1 MIKRICTF
9 LFLLG
14 VSITFAQEQGY
25 FYGEFET
32 NTQWLQ
38 DDKDIGFT
46 APEDPFRANN
56 YLQLNYN
63 YGKITAGLQY
73 EAYLPSALLGYDP
86 VLNGENGIASY
97 YINYRD
103 EKFDITAGYFY
114 EQFGNGLILRSWED
128 RQLGI
133 NSALRGVRVK
143 AYLTKDIDLTALY
156 GEQRNGFEVSD
167 GVVQGLDANLNL
179 SDLLGFEQ
187 VTLKL
192 GASFVSRFQSNN
204 NDTSIPNTV
213 NAYGGRMDFSY
224 RNFYGGIEAI
234 AKDKDVIV
242 NEESISSPQ
251 LFDGTAMQVN
261 LSWSQR
267 GMGVNASFR
276 RLENFSFYSDRY
288 AEGNTYNQQMI
299 NYIPALTKQQDYLL
313 TNIYVYS
320 SQPRLFMS
328 SEAEKRAGEVG
339 AQVDFFYT
347 FKRSTALGKYGTK
360 LAANFSYWAGIDADF
375 DLDGQVYDPKFIGS
389 GPRYYQDLNVEIKNR
404 WSSQWQSAVTYQNV
418 TIDKGAALGGP
429 LGTQGDI
436 QANIGVL
443 DVTRRFGKGKSLRA
457 EIQHLWTKEDRGNW
471 AAGVLEYNFN
481 STYGVYITDSYNY
494 GSDDKPHYY
503 SVGGSYSKGNTR
515 FSLNY
520 GRQRG
525 GLLCVGG
532 VCRYVP
538 ENTGVSASLLV
549 NF

>member
-1 MIKRICTF
+1 MKKVCTL

-14 VSITFAQEQGY
+14 TFMASAQEKGY
-25 FYGEFET
+25 FFGEFET
-32 NTQWLQ
+32 NAQWLQ
-38 DDKDIGFT
+38 DDEDIGFT
-46 APEDPFRANN
+46 APEDPFRANS

-63 YGKITAGLQY
+63 LGKITAGLQY
-73 EAYLPSALLGYDP
+73 EAYLPSALIGYDP
-86 VLNGENGIASY
+86 VLDGQNGVASY
-97 YINYRD
+97 YLNYRD

-114 EQFGNGLILRSWED
+114 EQFGSGLILRSWED

-133 NSALRGVRVK
+133 NSALRGIRVK
-143 AYLTKDIDLTALY
+143 AYVTKDLDITALY
-156 GEQRNGFEVSD
+156 GEQRNGFEVSE
-167 GVVQGLDANLNL
+167 GVVQGLDANLSL

-187 VTLKL
+187 VMVKL
-192 GASFVSRFQSNN
+192 GASFVSRYQSNN
-204 NDTSIPNTV
+204 NDVSIPNTV

-224 RNFYGGIEAI
+224 RNFYGGVEAI

-242 NEESISSPQ
+242 NEGSVSSPQ
-251 LFDGTAMQVN
+251 LFDGTAMLVN
-261 LSWSQR
+261 LGWSMR
-267 GMGVNASFR
+267 GMGVHASFR

-288 AEGNTYNQQMI
+288 AEGNTYNQQMV
-299 NYIPALTKQQDYLL
+299 NFIPALTKQQDYLL

-339 AQVDFFYT
+339 AQIDFFYT
-347 FKRSTALGKYGTK
+347 FNRKSTLGKYGTK
-360 LAANFSYWAGIDADF
+360 VAANFSYWAGVDADF
-375 DLDGQVYDPKFIGS
+375 DLEGQVYEPKFIGS
-389 GPRYYQDLNVEIKNR
+389 GPRYYQDFNIEIKNR
-404 WSSQWQSAVTYQNV
+404 WSSLWQSAVTYQNV

-436 QANIGVL
+436 KANIAVV
-443 DVTRRFGKGKSLRA
+443 DVTRRFGKGRSLRA
-457 EIQHLWTKEDRGNW
+457 EVQHLWTKQDRENW

-481 STYGVYITDSYNY
+481 STFGIYATDSYNY

>member
-1 MIKRICTF
+1 MKKVSTL

-14 VSITFAQEQGY
+14 TFMVSAQEQGY
-25 FYGEFET
+25 FYGELET
-32 NTQWLQ
+32 NAQYLQ
-38 DDKDIGFT
+38 DDSGIGFE
-46 APEDPFRANN
+46 APDDKLRANS

-86 VLNGENGIASY
+86 MLNGGNKIATY
-97 YINYRD
+97 YVNYRD

-114 EQFGNGLILRSWED
+114 EQFGSGLILRAWED

-133 NSALRGVRVK
+133 NSALRGIRTK
-143 AYLTKDIDLTALY
+143 AYITKDLDVTVLY
-156 GEQRNGFEVSD
+156 GEQRNGFDLSE
-167 GVVQGLDANLNL
+167 GVVQGADANLNL
-179 SDLLGFEQ
+179 GEVLGFGE
-187 VTLKL
+187 LNLNL
-192 GASFVSRFQSNN
+192 GASFVSRYQTNN
-204 NDTSIPNTV
+204 NLPDVPNTV

-234 AKDKDVIV
+234 AKDNDVIV
-242 NEESISSPQ
+242 NEGNIASPQ
-251 LFDGTAMQVN
+251 LFDGTAMLVN
-261 LSWSQR
+261 LGWSQR
-267 GMGVNASFR
+267 GMGINATFR

-288 AEGNTYNQQMI
+288 AEGNIYNQQMI

-339 AQVDFFYT
+339 SQVDFFYT
-347 FKRSTALGKYGTK
+347 FDRKTTLGKYGTRI
-360 LAANFSYWAGIDADF
+360 AANFSYWAGIDADF
-375 DLDGQVYDPKFIGS
+375 DLEGQVYDPKFIGS
-389 GPRYYQDLNVEIKNR
+389 GPRYYQDFNIEIKNR
-404 WSSQWQSAVTYQNV
+404 WSSLWQTAITYQNV

-436 QANIGVL
+436 KANIAVL
-443 DVTRRFGKGKSLRA
+443 DVTRRFTKGKALRA
-457 EIQHLWTKEDRGNW
+457 EVQHLWTEQDRKNW

-481 STYGVYITDSYNY
+481 STFGIYLTDSYNY

-515 FSLNY
+515 FSMNY

-538 ENTGVSASLLV
+538 ENTGLSASLMV

>member
-1 MIKRICTF
+1 MKKVYT
-9 LFLLG
+9 LLLLLG
-14 VSITFAQEQGY
+14 TFTVSAQEQGY

-32 NTQWLQ
+32 NAQLLQ

-46 APEDPFRANN
+46 APEDPFRANS

-73 EAYLPSALLGYDP
+73 EAYLPSALIGYDP
-86 VLNGENGIASY
+86 ILDGQNGVASY
-97 YINYRD
+97 YLNYRD
-103 EKFDITAGYFY
+103 EKFDVTAGYFY
-114 EQFGNGLILRSWED
+114 EQFGSGLILRSWED

-133 NSALRGVRVK
+133 NSALRGIRVK
-143 AYLTKDIDLTALY
+143 AYLTKDLDITALY
-156 GEQRNGFEVSD
+156 GEQRNGFEVSN
-167 GVVQGLDANLNL
+167 GVVQGVDANLSL
-179 SDLLGFEQ
+179 SDLLGFEK
-187 VTLKL
+187 VMLKL
-192 GASFVSRFQSNN
+192 GASIVSRYQSNA
-204 NDTSIPNTV
+204 NDATIPNTV
-213 NAYGGRMDFSY
+213 TAYGGRFDFSY
-224 RNFYGGIEAI
+224 SNFYGGIEAI
-234 AKDKDVIV
+234 TKDKDVIV
-242 NEESISSPQ
+242 NEESIASPQ
-251 LFDGTAMQVN
+251 LFDGTAMLVN
-261 LSWSQR
+261 LGWSTK

-299 NYIPALTKQQDYLL
+299 NYVPGLTKQQDYLL

-320 SQPRLFMS
+320 AQPRLFMS

-339 AQVDFFYT
+339 TQVDFFYSFDRAT
-347 FKRSTALGKYGTK
+347 TLGKYGTK
-360 LAANFSYWAGIDADF
+360 IAANFSYWAGIDADF

-389 GPRYYQDLNVEIKNR
+389 GPRYYQDFNIEIKNR
-404 WSSQWQSAVTYQNV
+404 WSSLWQSAVTFQNV

-436 QANIGVL
+436 KANIAVI

-457 EIQHLWTKEDRGNW
+457 EVQHLWTEQDRENW
-471 AAGVLEYNFN
+471 AAGVLEYHFN
-481 STYGVYITDSYNY
+481 STFGVYVTDSYNY
-494 GSDDKPHYY
+494 GSEEKPHYY
-503 SVGGSYSKGNTR
+503 NVGGSYSKGNTR

>member
-1 MIKRICTF
+1 MKKVCTL

-14 VSITFAQEQGY
+14 AFVVSAQEQGY

-32 NTQWLQ
+32 NAQWLQ

-46 APEDPFRANN
+46 TPEDPFRANS

-86 VLNGENGIASY
+86 ILNGENGVASY
-97 YINYRD
+97 YVNYRD

-114 EQFGNGLILRSWED
+114 EQFGSGLILRSWED

-133 NSALRGVRVK
+133 NSALRGIRVK
-143 AYLTKDIDLTALY
+143 ANLTRDLDITALY
-156 GEQRNGFEVSD
+156 GEQRIGFDVSD
-167 GVVQGLDANLNL
+167 GAVQGIDANLSL
-179 SDLLGFEQ
+179 SNLLGFEQ
-187 VTLKL
+187 VMLKL
-192 GASFVSRFQSNN
+192 GASFVSRYQTNN
-204 NDTSIPNTV
+204 NDPNIPNTV
-213 NAYGGRMDFSY
+213 NAYSGRLDFSY
-224 RNFYGGIEAI
+224 RNFYGNMEAI
-234 AKDKDVIV
+234 TKDEDVIV
-242 NEESISSPQ
+242 NEGSIGSPQ
-251 LFDGTAMQVN
+251 LFDGTAVLLN
-261 LSWSQR
+261 LGWSMR

-299 NYIPALTKQQDYLL
+299 NYVPALTKQQDYLL

-339 AQVDFFYT
+339 TQVDFFYT
-347 FKRSTALGKYGTK
+347 FDRETSLGKYGTK
-360 LAANFSYWAGIDADF
+360 IAANFSYWAGIDADF

-389 GPRYYQDLNVEIKNR
+389 GPRYYQDFNIEIKNR
-404 WSSQWQSAVTYQNV
+404 WSSLWQSAVTFQNV

-436 QANIGVL
+436 KANIGVI
-443 DVTRRFGKGKSLRA
+443 DVTRRFAKGKSLRA
-457 EIQHLWTKEDRGNW
+457 EVQHLWTDQDRGNW
-471 AAGVLEYNFN
+471 AAGVIEYNFN
-481 STYGVYITDSYNY
+481 STFGIYVTDSYNY
-494 GSDDKPHYY
+494 GSDEKPHYY
-503 SVGGSYSKGNTR
+503 NVGGSYSKGNTR

-538 ENTGVSASLLV
+538 ENTGLSASLLV